1 MPKQTHK
8 IESFHGGLNTN
19 ADPRD
24 IKENEASSLQDINI
38 TNLGRIRTLG
48 QFDRDQSVSHTLNIL
63 PNRGLFTM
71 ASDKK
76 LDGTNANETFVI
88 AYDDTDSAI
97 DIRDSGGWNAN
108 QITTFDSDLPVFYVG
123 DGNLR
128 VGDGEFDDSIKNKWF
143 GYINENK
150 FSGLNAS
157 LERFE
162 KITVVCV
169 ADSSDSLDGKYFDIY
184 GADNHKTQVWI
195 DVDNSG
201 TSQPTGSGSYIH
213 NIEVTGIATNDS
225 ANTVATQVAGA
236 INANSEFSASADT
249 NTVTITLID
258 SGEKTDAHAGNSGFT
273 VSVVTTGNPTG
284 WTQANQEIQSPTV
297 GNCLISTPFAGSD
310 SNGVNSSA
318 SEYIGNVADASGE
331 DVADVQ
337 SVNLRVG
344 LQFNKLFAN
353 TASALGVIGGQLDDD
368 STYYPLIG
376 DNNVKITSN
385 ASRVN
390 SVVQDDGRSYVI
402 DEQNSWVIGV
412 YITAAEYADLVNIQV
427 KHYTASSATNVQYVF
442 SKEEIV
448 ADCWNIL
455 VCSST
460 NIATSDYTLGDT
472 IVNWYVDV
480 TDSDSGSPSPT
491 FWISGP
497 VMINPVTVQGFQP
510 GVYTFYHTYLYDEE
524 KQESLPFQ
532 FTDTG
537 SGNVNKL
544 NILGDAIL
552 LNFDSYINPYNSA
565 GSPVYTL
572 SKRITGSR
580 LYYKLEQNDNFYLIG
595 ELDFIDNGFK
605 WFPEGDLLSYTMVNV
620 TGDGTPTG
628 ETFYKNCVIVK
639 AITPESA
646 NTIDTFKSINGYGGN
661 VSSIDAKFK
670 TAVVHGRRTYVGN
683 IRQPSGSG
691 GKNFPDR
698 ILKSQV
704 NKFDVFPDKMGSIDV
719 TINDGESI
727 VKLEAYAD
735 RILQFKEKTMYIIN
749 VSENVDFLEETL
761 ENKGC
766 SFDYHVTK
774 TDYGIA
780 WFNLFG
786 VYFFDGKNVLNLLEK
801 DGQRLLSE
809 SDWESFITDGVDGSS
824 DDLDMG
830 SAHIAYIPKRRQL
843 LIKNEN
849 TDIYIYDFVLRAWMT
864 GKEQAPGLP
873 DDTEVTNFA
882 LNGNQELFYLSKDDA
897 DVYTWDPSPTAASN
911 FIYITKDIDFG
922 HPSVRKKIYKV
933 YISYC
938 SGSGGVPLLKYGVNG
953 DTTPDTA
960 VASGSF
966 SASQSKWTQA
976 EFKFGTDVNN
986 CFSFR
991 LKLLGSPA
999 GASFEINDI
1008 TIVYRLKNVR

>member
-48 QFDRDQSVSHTLNIL
+48 QFDRDSSVSHTLDIL

-76 LDGTNANETFVI
+76 LNGTNANETFVI
-88 AYDDTDSAI
+88 AYDDTDDAI

-108 QITTFDSDLPVFYVG
+108 QITSFDSDLPVFYVG

-128 VGDGEFDDSIKNKWF
+128 VGDGEFDDAIKNKWF
-143 GYINENK
+143 GYIKYILFDGTN
-150 FSGLNAS
+150 
-157 LERFE
+157 
-162 KITVVCV
+162 
-169 ADSSDSLDGKYFDIY
+169 ADSGNAGYDS
-184 GADNHKTQVWI
+184 T
-195 DVDNSG
+195 
-201 TSQPTGSGSYIH
+201 
-213 NIEVTGIATNDS
+213 
-225 ANTVATQVAGA
+225 A
-236 INANSEFSASADT
+236 I
-249 NTVTITLID
+249 
-258 SGEKTDAHAGNSGFT
+258 
-273 VSVVTTGNPTG
+273 G
-284 WTQANQEIQSPTV
+284 WTQANQAIDTPTV

-318 SEYIGNVADASGE
+318 SEYIGNVADADGE
-331 DVADVQ
+331 DVADVS

-353 TASALGVIGGQLDDD
+353 TASALGVIGGTLSDD

-402 DEQNSWVIGV
+402 DDQNSWVIGV
-412 YITAAEYADLVNIQV
+412 YITAAEYADLINIQV

-480 TDSDSGSPSPT
+480 TDSDASSASPT
-491 FWISGP
+491 FWVSGP

-595 ELDFIDNGFK
+595 ELDFINNGFK

-670 TAVVHGRRTYVGN
+670 TAVVHGRRTYIGN

-698 ILKSQV
+698 MLKSQV

-849 TDIYIYDFVLRAWMT
+849 TDVYIYDFVLRAWMT
-864 GKEQAPGLP
+864 GKEQAPALP

-882 LNGNQELFYLSKDDA
+882 LNGNQELFYLSNTDA
-897 DVYTWDPSPTAASN
+897 DVYTWDPSPTSASN

-966 SASQSKWTQA
+966 STNQSKWTQA
-976 EFKFGTDVNN
+976 EFKFGTDANN